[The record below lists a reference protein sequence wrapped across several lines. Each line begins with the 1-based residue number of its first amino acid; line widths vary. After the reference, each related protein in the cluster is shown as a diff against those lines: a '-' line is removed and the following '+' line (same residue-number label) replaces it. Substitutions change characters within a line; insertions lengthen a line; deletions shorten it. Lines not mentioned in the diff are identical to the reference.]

1 MPPQGFGGESAPCRI
16 RSDGVTKKPG
26 TYALVLECTR
36 TERIEIGKLGQ
47 LDVQP
52 GVYVYIGSA
61 FGPGGLA
68 ARIRHHANV
77 AVRPHWH
84 VDYLRRKC
92 PLVEVW
98 FSDTPVR
105 LEHAWA
111 SAVSRMPG
119 AVSPLPRFGSSDCAC
134 TTHLF
139 WFQTRPEFSE
149 FTRKTGARQRYGVLK
164 AGDLP
169 DIFGSA

>member
-1 MPPQGFGGESAPCRI
+1 M
-16 RSDGVTKKPG
+16 TKKPG

-61 FGPGGLA
+61 FGPGGLE
-68 ARIRHHANV
+68 ARIRHHANA

-84 VDYLRRKC
+84 VDYLRMKC

-98 FSDTPVR
+98 FSDTTFR

-111 SAVSRMPG
+111 SAVSQMPG
-119 AVSPLPRFGSSDCAC
+119 AVIPLPRFGSSDCAC
-134 TTHLF
+134 ATHLF
-139 WFQTRPEFSE
+139 WFKTRPEFSE
-149 FTRKTGARQRYGVLK
+149 FTRTTGARQRCGILK
-164 AGDLP
+164 AGDFP
-169 DIFGSA
+169 NIFRTV